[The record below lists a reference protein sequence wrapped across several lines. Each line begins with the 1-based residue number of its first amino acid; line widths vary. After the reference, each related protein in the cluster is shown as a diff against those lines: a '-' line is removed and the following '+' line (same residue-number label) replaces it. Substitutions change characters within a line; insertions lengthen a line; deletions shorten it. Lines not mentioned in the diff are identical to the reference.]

1 MKPRNMISATLT
13 LIGLGGAG
21 NVFAQ
26 YNKENLKLFKNKV
39 SYADTVYR
47 ISQQAASSGATSTSF
62 SWAFGNEG
70 TKIKEE
76 LSAEEQKFTFG
87 NLRLYMISSEP
98 EFVKAHRSLGNYLSF
113 KDALAKG
120 FIKVTELQGGTVNTL
135 VFENTGKDTVLVLA
149 GEVVTGGKQ
158 DRVVGKDVLLPPN
171 SGLVQVPVFCVE
183 RGRWTPNGSGYTF
196 NNTFGVTSPSVR
208 KAAVV
213 EKNQGE
219 VWSKVAQKNQEAG
232 TSSSSGTYAAIANS
246 EKINKELPTYL
257 NHFEKLMAA
266 DTSYIGFVAVTGD
279 SIISCDL
286 FANNKL
292 FRQQSSN
299 LLKSAAVEAITS
311 GAVVSITASKV
322 LAFLDELLHEEQKQ
336 EQRIQENGTMLKSGS
351 NKLHIN
357 YYKTGK

>member
-1 MKPRNMISATLT
+1 MNRKNIICQTLT
-13 LIGLGGAG
+13 LISMSLAG
-21 NVFAQ
+21 NVCAQ

-47 ISQQAASSGATSTSF
+47 ISQQAASGGATSTSY

-70 TKIKEE
+70 AKIKEE

-87 NLRLYMISSEP
+87 NLRVYMISSEP

-113 KDALAKG
+113 KEALTKG

-171 SGLVQVPVFCVE
+171 SGPVQVPVFCVE
-183 RGRWTPNGSGYTF
+183 HGRWTPNGSGYTF

-246 EKINKELPTYL
+246 EKINKELPAYL
-257 NHFEKLMAA
+257 NHFEKLMVA

-292 FRQQSSN
+292 FRQQSAN

-311 GAVVSITASKV
+311 GAVVRITASGV

-336 EQRIQENGTMLKSGS
+336 EERIQENGTMLKSGS